1 VAPNCFPPE
10 LVTEM
15 GLVRHEVARH
25 GGRVAF
31 LCSAS
36 LVFEMAPKRL
46 RQATFKLSASDAGT
60 SRPVKLSRSASPA
73 SSALWLRDLPE
84 GLMVYCPTTW
94 VGSQSTGAPLNEPL
108 VQGTPVGIAAFDLD
122 STIITTKS
130 GSKFPRSAGDWK
142 LISPRILIKLQQVHA
157 CGMKVVVFT
166 NQGGVAT
173 GRIDISFLHTR
184 CEAIATALA
193 IPVAF
198 YIATAKN
205 QFRKPSSRMWD
216 VCIDH
221 LGGSNMVDM
230 TQSFYVGDAAGRP
243 PSSRKQRDF
252 SDSDRKFALNVGVSF
267 YTPEM
272 YFDGSTESVESL
284 PLSGLD
290 PRTLLTSEHIVGTA
304 DCNSI
309 LRRIVSPGD
318 VAEYLISI
326 RDKPRSQTL
335 VLLVGFPASG
345 KTTFARRHLI
355 SHGFEWIN
363 QDNLKTAAKCL
374 KTARDH
380 LAVGRS
386 VVVDMTN
393 PKATTRAAYTEL
405 ARNCGKPVCV
415 VALVMQTSREI
426 AEHLNIIRERS
437 EDGVTNEPVRT
448 RVPAVAFNTFAK
460 SLVLPSLPEEEI
472 DKIGFVE
479 FFPHFDSEAHLKTF
493 RQFS

>member
-1 VAPNCFPPE
+1 MSRLPSA
-10 LVTEM
+10 
-15 GLVRHEVARH
+15 ARRFAFH
-25 GGRVAF
+25 GGQVAF
-31 LCSAS
+31 VCSAP
-36 LVFEMAPKRL
+36 LVPEMAPKRL
-46 RQATFKLSASDAGT
+46 RQTTFKLSASDVGT
-60 SRPVKLSRSASPA
+60 SRPVKIARSTSPA
-73 SSALWLRDLPE
+73 SSAHWLRDLPE
-84 GLMVYCPTTW
+84 GLMVFCPKAW
-94 VGSQSTGAPLNEPL
+94 VHSHSLNVVPDL
-108 VQGTPVGIAAFDLD
+108 PVVKRAPVGIAAFDLD

-142 LISPRILIKLQQVHA
+142 LISPRILIKLQEVHA

-173 GRIDISFLHTR
+173 GRIDASFLHTR
-184 CEAIATALA
+184 FEAIAAALA

-205 QFRKPSSRMWD
+205 QFRKPSSRMWE
-216 VCIDH
+216 VCIEH
-221 LGGSNMVDM
+221 LGGSTMVDM
-230 TQSFYVGDAAGRP
+230 PHSFYVGDAAGRP

-290 PRTLLTSEHIVGTA
+290 PRTLVDSQHIVGMA
-304 DCNSI
+304 DLNSI
-309 LRRIVSPGD
+309 LRRIVSPHE
-318 VAEYLISI
+318 VAEYLIST
-326 RDKPRSQTL
+326 RDKPGTQTL

-355 SHGFEWIN
+355 AHGFEWIN

-374 KTARDH
+374 KTAKDY
-380 LAVGRS
+380 LAVGKS
-386 VVVDMTN
+386 IVVDMTN

-405 ARNCGKPVCV
+405 ARSCGKPVCV

-426 AEHLNIIRERS
+426 AEHLNLIRERA
-437 EDGVTNEPVRT
+437 EEGTRNEPVRT

-472 DKIGFVE
+472 DKIGYVE
-479 FFPHFDSEAHLKTF
+479 FFPHFDNEAHLKIF